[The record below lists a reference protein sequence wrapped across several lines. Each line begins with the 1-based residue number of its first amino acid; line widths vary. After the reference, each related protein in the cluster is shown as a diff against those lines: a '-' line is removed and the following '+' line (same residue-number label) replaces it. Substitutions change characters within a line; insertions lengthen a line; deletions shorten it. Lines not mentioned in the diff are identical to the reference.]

1 MARIASV
8 GDAQIVLTRERKVLE
23 ILQAHNK
30 PMTVDEIAAYASEP
44 RSSTYKSIGRLYDTG
59 VLIRGR
65 TGSVTDTGRA
75 TTKATYMVD
84 PERYRNITQ
93 SFEVVGELPKYYNQI
108 SKQLYSLL
116 DLANRYEPER
126 ITGGVKAAGAY
137 LEVATL
143 LLSLA
148 LDPAGAESVENLK
161 KQAVLRQYLQQAVP
175 AVDNVRAQMQQMLD
189 DHRLWTKDL
198 YVLGANEQVRNNKDS
213 IIKKTDTIYV
223 PNYKD

>member
-1 MARIASV
+1 
-8 GDAQIVLTRERKVLE
+8 
-23 ILQAHNK
+23 
-30 PMTVDEIAAYASEP
+30 
-44 RSSTYKSIGRLYDTG
+44 
-59 VLIRGR
+59 
-65 TGSVTDTGRA
+65 
-75 TTKATYMVD
+75 MVD